1 MKRLDSDDGLDGS
14 TVTFEEYVRSELPA
28 LLRTA
33 TAISGDAHL
42 AEEIVQDVLVKI
54 ARHWATIEGTEY
66 RRAYVRRMIVNELV
80 SWRRKWARLI
90 PTDRLP
96 EPEPERDIAERTVDR
111 DLLRAELGR
120 LPVRQQAVLA
130 LRYFEGLDDAAIADA
145 LSCAPA
151 TVRSLASRGLQRL
164 RVQVSLP
171 PGLPRTK
178 EDSRAH

>member
-1 MKRLDSDDGLDGS
+1 VKRLDSDDVRDGS
-14 TVTFEEYVRSELPA
+14 TVTFEEYARSELPA

-33 TAISGDAHL
+33 TAISGDPHL

-54 ARHWATIEGTEY
+54 ARHWATIEGTEN

-111 DLLRAELGR
+111 DLLRSELGR
-120 LPVRQQAVLA
+120 LPMRQQAVLA

-164 RVQVSLP
+164 RVQVTVP
-171 PGLPRTK
+171 PGQPRAK
-178 EDSRAH
+178 EDLRAH